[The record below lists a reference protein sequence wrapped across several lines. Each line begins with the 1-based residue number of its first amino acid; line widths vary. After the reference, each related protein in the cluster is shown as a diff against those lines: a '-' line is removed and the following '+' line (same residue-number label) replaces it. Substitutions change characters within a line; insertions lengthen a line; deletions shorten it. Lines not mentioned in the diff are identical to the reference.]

1 MGMVRQGAPWVAM
14 TDGVP
19 QDGDE
24 VCRDR
29 EREPDAWGVSLESQ
43 SDWVLLFGFTAVMT
57 IPFALVAWLMS

>member
-1 MGMVRQGAPWVAM
+1 M
-14 TDGVP
+14 TDGAP

-24 VCRDR
+24 VRRDR